1 MKTAERSVQVDALS
15 PSGEGLGRVDG
26 KSVKVAGALPGERVR
41 AVVHKDSARLVTI
54 ESPSP
59 DRVEPRCSLHGE
71 CGGCAWQHASPSLQR
86 SLRVERIRR
95 ALPPA
100 LRELEIGYVP
110 APQSYRY
117 RTRARLGWAVRKGVV
132 LLGHRARSSEEV
144 VDAKECPVLDE
155 RLESALEP
163 LREVLAAVG
172 AEGEVSLALGVGGNP
187 VASIHPTR
195 DVPATGFGVCAKLV
209 EYGLAGAALWPP
221 GATSPT
227 VEGDPRAVVRG
238 ADDEPLILGV
248 DGFAQANEALNI
260 ELAATVRR
268 SAEAEGSVV
277 LELYAGALYFTVLL
291 ARDAAKVTAVESDRR
306 AVEAL
311 EENLRRRAIE
321 NVTIRRGRAEDSVD
335 ARRLR
340 ADVVV
345 LDPPREGAREVCK
358 MLAQWATVDRV
369 VYVSC
374 NPMSLGADLAELT
387 NAHTDQGYEVASLTA
402 FGMFPQTPHVEV
414 VAALRLA
421 TGRRRAG
428 GRGTAPPP
436 R

>member
-1 MKTAERSVQVDALS
+1 MKTAERTVQVDALS

-41 AVVHKDSARLVTI
+41 AVVHKDNARLVTI
-54 ESPSP
+54 ETASP

-100 LRELEIGYVP
+100 LREIEIGYVP

-117 RTRARLGWAVRKGVV
+117 RTRARIGWVVRKGVV
-132 LLGHRARSSEEV
+132 LLGHRARSSDEV

-172 AEGEVSLALGVGGNP
+172 AEGEVSLALGIGGNP
-187 VASIHPTR
+187 VVSIHPAR
-195 DVPATGFGVCAKLV
+195 DVPAGGFGVCAKLV

-227 VEGDPRAVVRG
+227 VEGDPRPVVRG
-238 ADDEPLILGV
+238 ADGEPLILGM

-277 LELYAGALYFTVLL
+277 LELYAGAGNFTVLL

-321 NVTIRRGRAEDSVD
+321 NVTIRRGRAEESVD
-335 ARRLR
+335 PKRLR

-387 NAHTDQGYEVASLTA
+387 NAHTDQGYEVTSLTA

-414 VAALRLA
+414 VAELRLT